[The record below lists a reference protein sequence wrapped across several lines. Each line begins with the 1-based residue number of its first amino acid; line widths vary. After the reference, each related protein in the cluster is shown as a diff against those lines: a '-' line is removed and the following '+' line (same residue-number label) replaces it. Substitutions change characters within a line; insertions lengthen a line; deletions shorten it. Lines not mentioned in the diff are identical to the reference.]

1 MILAVKPSSGQKE
14 IKLSYYKMA
23 KKYHPDFLHNV
34 SQAEKDEANEM
45 FKKVQKSYE
54 VLGNAISRQSYDIEH
69 NLNDGSEG
77 EPVSQDIYED
87 TLSKRS
93 YFQPKQQKDFYYTKW
108 TGYRAPDWY
117 HPYNGLDARSEF
129 LYLRKSA
136 FNWPRID

>member
-1 MILAVKPSSGQKE
+1 
-14 IKLSYYKMA
+14 MA

-93 YFQPKQQKDFYYTKW
+93 YFQPK
-108 TGYRAPDWY
+108 
-117 HPYNGLDARSEF
+117 
-129 LYLRKSA
+129 
-136 FNWPRID
+136 